1 MLLVIVLA
9 FAMTAVV
16 GCGTEEPEPE
26 PAVEVDEPAEEPAD
40 EPEEE
45 PAEEPADEPAGDVSN
60 YDLGLIGVSLA
71 TLELPFVIAMYEGIE
86 TAVADFGANVLV
98 VDNLNDSVKNTSD
111 IEDLMAAGM
120 GALLVM
126 PVDSEAVAPV
136 VQDVMDAGIPVVA
149 VNRRVIGADV
159 NVWIGTDNVEA
170 GIAKAE
176 YFMGVVDDGTR
187 VVILEGTPGAGSG
200 IDRLEGF
207 MSVAGDR
214 LDILASQ
221 TGYFNR
227 VDGMEVAENLL
238 VAHPD
243 VEVIVAMNDEMA
255 LGAIEAAFAAGRTPG
270 EDILITGFDATDDAR
285 AAVTEG
291 TLLFT
296 IEQDPYGMAYKAIE
310 VLLGLMR
317 GETFPEIIRFDIG
330 IVDR

>member
-1 MLLVIVLA
+1 MKKRRLIAMLLVFVLA

-16 GCGTEEPEPE
+16 GCGTDDPDPA
-26 PAVEVDEPAEEPAD
+26 PAAVED
-40 EPEEE
+40 EPED
-45 PAEEPADEPAGDVSN
+45 EPADEPADEPVGDEVSN

-71 TLELPFVIAMYEGIE
+71 TMELPFVIAMYEGIQ
-86 TAVADFGANVLV
+86 TAIDDFGANVLI

-111 IEDLMAAGM
+111 IEDLKAAGM
-120 GALLVM
+120 SALLVM

-176 YFMGVVDDGTR
+176 YFMSVVEDGTR

-214 LDILASQ
+214 LEILASQ

-270 EDILITGFDATDDAR
+270 VDILITGFDATDDAR
-285 AAVTEG
+285 AAVEEG

-317 GETFPEIIRFDIG
+317 GETFPEVIRFNIG
-330 IVDR
+330 IVD